1 MSLCFGNQY
10 QKEKKMRIYFYNIAG
25 GYKEHCHRKNNFDIS
40 LAAEMS
46 GRFLFDSPQTATAF
60 KLLSNKQDF

>member
-1 MSLCFGNQY
+1 
-10 QKEKKMRIYFYNIAG
+10 MRIYFYNIAG